1 MSYPPP
7 TSPAVSPSNP
17 SAADRPAAF
26 TSRTPPSQ
34 RLVSLDALRGFDMF
48 WILGGDAL
56 VYALARTWKVP
67 PFTWLNEQL
76 DHVAWAGLHF
86 YDLIFPLFV
95 FMSGASMAFALDRIL
110 AEQGRAAAIKRVLV
124 RSAVLF
130 LIALFYSGGFRG
142 EWPDMRLLGVL
153 NRIALAYGAAGVLY
167 CYLRP
172 RGLAIAAGVILA
184 GYWVLMTFVPI
195 RDIAL
200 DKDAMIARFGPK
212 PTMAQV
218 QQAFEATT
226 ARVTGRYEPGLNV
239 SNHFDFEH
247 LPGRKYDV
255 YWDPEG
261 ILSTIPA
268 VASCLLG
275 VLAGR
280 LLRRRDLTEIRKV
293 QWLALAGVAALALG
307 LLWGQQFPLVKKI
320 WTSSFVLAAGGCSA
334 LLLAAFYYVIDI
346 RQWRWWCP
354 AFVWIGMNPITLYVV
369 KGNLIGFPNQAQR
382 FVGGSV
388 KAFFDAHVATGF
400 GDIMIS
406 AVSLG
411 LVILL
416 AWFLHSRKIFL
427 RV

>member
-1 MSYPPP
+1 MS
-7 TSPAVSPSNP
+7 SPAH
-17 SAADRPAAF
+17 
-26 TSRTPPSQ
+26 TPPSQ

-56 VYALARTWKVP
+56 VYALARTWKIAPFRVLGDQLEHVP
-67 PFTWLNEQL
+67 
-76 DHVAWAGLHF
+76 WAGVHA

-95 FMSGASMAFALDRIL
+95 FLSGASMAFALNRII
-110 AEQGRAAAIKRVLV
+110 AEQGRGAAVKRVLV
-124 RSAVLF
+124 RSLILF
-130 LIALFYSGGFRG
+130 LIALFYSGGFRS
-142 EWPDMRLLGVL
+142 EWPDMRLLGVV
-153 NRIALAYGAAGVLY
+153 NRIALAYAGAGLLFI
-167 CYLRP
+167 YLRP
-172 RGLAIAAGVILA
+172 RGLAIATGVILV
-184 GYWVLMTFVPI
+184 GYWALMTFVPI

-212 PTMAQV
+212 PTREQV
-218 QQAFEATT
+218 HQAYEATT
-226 ARVTGRYEPGLNV
+226 ARVTGHYEPGLNV

-247 LPGRKYDV
+247 LPGRLYDV

-275 VLAGR
+275 VLAG
-280 LLRRRDLTEIRKV
+280 LVLRRSDLTEMKRV
-293 QWLALAGVAALALG
+293 QWLAIGGVALLALG
-307 LLWGQQFPLVKKI
+307 FLWGLQFPLVKKI
-320 WTSSFVLAAGGCSA
+320 WTSSFVLVAGGWSA
-334 LLLAAFYYVIDI
+334 LLLATFYYVIDV
-346 RQWRWWCP
+346 RQSRWWCP

-369 KGNLIGFPNQAQR
+369 KGNLIGFPAQAQR
-382 FVGGSV
+382 FVGGSIKV
-388 KAFFDAHVATGF
+388 FFEHHITAGA
-400 GDIMIS
+400 GDVVIT